1 MYKLALER
9 ERDAHVLLGAPLPR
23 QSPPDPATIP
33 PSLLQPDREESS
45 LEEDKESSSQP
56 SLSMED
62 LLRLSGVDRGPQSSV
77 LASYLAQLLKLKE
90 NVSPGDE
97 ETSLMK
103 KYVVVKFLY

>member
-1 MYKLALER
+1 MLQVYKLALER

-23 QSPPDPATIP
+23 PSPPDATALP
-33 PSLLQPDREESS
+33 PSLLQPEREESS
-45 LEEDKESSSQP
+45 LEEDKEGSSQP
-56 SLSMED
+56 GLSMED
-62 LLRLSGVDRGPQSSV
+62 LLRLSGVERSPQSTV

-103 KYVVVKFLY
+103 R